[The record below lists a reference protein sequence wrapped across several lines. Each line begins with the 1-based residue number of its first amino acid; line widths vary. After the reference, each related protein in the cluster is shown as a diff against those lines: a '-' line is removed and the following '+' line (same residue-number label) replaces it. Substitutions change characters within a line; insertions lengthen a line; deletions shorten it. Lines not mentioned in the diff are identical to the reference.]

1 MSISDLI
8 TKYLLEKL
16 NLSKN
21 NHMKKDIVAGLD
33 LGTTKVCAVIAERDN
48 ETNKF
53 DILGF
58 GVAPSE
64 GLHKGLVANI
74 GKTAEAIKSA
84 MSIASNRAGITV
96 NTINVGVAGEHITS
110 IRHRN
115 YVTITSEEKE
125 ITKDDLNRLEAD
137 VRTIRIPSDR
147 QILHIIPEEYSV
159 DYQNGIENPI
169 GISGSRLEA
178 SNHVVLASVP
188 AIQNIKKSVERAGFR
203 VHDYILQ
210 PIASST
216 SILEENEM
224 DLGVAL
230 IDIGGGTT
238 DIAIF
243 HKKAIKH
250 TKVIGIAGNQ
260 VTNDIRESLGIVT
273 EEAENLKKEFGYAT
287 ETAIIRD
294 EDILIRGVGAR
305 GNTKIPISLLTQI
318 IGLRMKELFTL
329 VDNEIRNAG
338 FKNKIKAGIVLTGGG
353 SLLRGTTDLAR
364 EVFGLPARIGVP
376 QDLGRGLA
384 EEIES
389 PEFATVSGLIRG
401 IPGGKSSEFQSLIRK
416 KTKKTKVK
424 DIVKRVQEF
433 FDEL

>member
-1 MSISDLI
+1 
-8 TKYLLEKL
+8 
-16 NLSKN
+16 
-21 NHMKKDIVAGLD
+21 MKKDIIAGLD

-53 DILGF
+53 NILGF

-74 GKTAEAIKSA
+74 GKTAEAIKAA
-84 MSIASNRAGITV
+84 MSVASNRAGITV

-188 AIQNIKKSVERAGFR
+188 AIQNIKKSVERAGLR

-260 VTNDIRESLGIVT
+260 VTNDIRESLGVVS

-287 ETAIIRD
+287 DTAIIRD

-318 IGLRMKELFTL
+318 IGLRMRELFTL

-353 SLLRGTTDLAR
+353 SLLRGTTDLAK

-376 QDLGRGLA
+376 QDLGQGLA
-384 EEIES
+384 NEIES
-389 PEFATVSGLIRG
+389 PEFATVAGLIRG
-401 IPGGKSSEFQSLIRK
+401 IPGEKSSEFQTLIRSKRK
-416 KTKKTKVK
+416 KTKIK

>member
-1 MSISDLI
+1 
-8 TKYLLEKL
+8 
-16 NLSKN
+16 
-21 NHMKKDIVAGLD
+21 MKKNIIAGLD
-33 LGTTKVCAVIAERDN
+33 LGTTKVCVVIAEKVDENRM
-48 ETNKF
+48 

-74 GKTAEAIKSA
+74 GKTAEAIRA
-84 MSIASNRAGITV
+84 AVSIASNRAGFNIT
-96 NTINVGVAGEHITS
+96 TINVGVAGEHITS

-115 YVTITSEEKE
+115 YVTISNEDKE
-125 ITKDDLNRLEAD
+125 ITKDDLDRLEED

-159 DYQNGIENPI
+159 DYQGGIESPI

-178 SNHVVLASVP
+178 TNHIVLASIP
-188 AIQNIKKSVERAGFR
+188 AIQNIRKSVERAGLT
-203 VHDYILQ
+203 VQDYILQ
-210 PIASST
+210 PIASS
-216 SILEENEM
+216 SSVLEESEK

-243 HKKAIKH
+243 HNKSIKH
-250 TKVIGIAGNQ
+250 TKVIGVAGNQ

-273 EEAENLKKEFGYAT
+273 EEAENLKKEYGYAT
-287 ETAIIRD
+287 DNAIIKD

-305 GNTKIPISLLTQI
+305 GNTKIPVSLLTQI
-318 IGLRMKELFTL
+318 ISLRMRELFIL
-329 VDNEIRNAG
+329 IDNELRSAG

-353 SLLRGTTDLAR
+353 SLLKGCTELAE

-376 QDLGRGLA
+376 QELGEGLSD
-384 EEIES
+384 EIES
-389 PEFATVSGLIRG
+389 PEFATVAGLIKG
-401 IPGGKSSEFQSLIRK
+401 VPGSKSSEYQVMIRPKKLKGRNKISLLVK
-416 KTKKTKVK
+416 K
-424 DIVKRVQEF
+424 VQQF